1 MDWDCYEHSQLL
13 LIIHIRTRMRI
24 TRNPHH
30 CWQDIHFEL
39 PITTIPHQHLSMTM
53 SRRKRTYRT
62 ILLDRHSHFG
72 LSLPC
77 CVVFPMVR
85 VCWCVCVRRI
95 CMCQR
100 ALTHSHHPQYEAL
113 YNIFIKLGSYSIH
126 PVLGGVLLQFVAALL
141 GLILLAL
148 QHVSQQ
154 HQPPLS
160 SISSSSASFNND
172 KGNQDNDQDN
182 DNQQLLEYDRPGIL
196 WSICA
201 GIAVGAAEML
211 SFFVSS
217 RGVPAVH
224 SIPVII
230 GGSVLFGTILGCA
243 LLQENLS
250 PRGWC
255 GVAMLVAGIVLV
267 GTD

>member
-1 MDWDCYEHSQLL
+1 LHSNRDALL
-13 LIIHIRTRMRI
+13 CISGETKHFIPDIYTLI
-24 TRNPHH
+24 
-30 CWQDIHFEL
+30 L
-39 PITTIPHQHLSMTM
+39 PT
-53 SRRKRTYRT
+53 
-62 ILLDRHSHFG
+62 
-72 LSLPC
+72 
-77 CVVFPMVR
+77 
-85 VCWCVCVRRI
+85 
-95 CMCQR
+95 
-100 ALTHSHHPQYEAL
+100 AL

-126 PVLGGVLLQFVAALL
+126 PVLGGVILQFVAALL

-154 HQPPLS
+154 
-160 SISSSSASFNND
+160 SSSSSSSSSSLLLVSDYDTTDHDDD
-172 KGNQDNDQDN
+172 KDNPPPQI
-182 DNQQLLEYDRPGIL
+182 LEYDKPGIV

-201 GIAVGAAEML
+201 GVAVGAAEML

-230 GGSVLFGTILGCA
+230 GGSVFFGTVLGYA

-250 PRGWC
+250 PRGWF
-255 GVAMLVAGIVLV
+255 GVVLLVGGICLV

>member
-1 MDWDCYEHSQLL
+1 MLCSMSYISGETEQLIPDTHT
-13 LIIHIRTRMRI
+13 LI
-24 TRNPHH
+24 
-30 CWQDIHFEL
+30 L
-39 PITTIPHQHLSMTM
+39 PT
-53 SRRKRTYRT
+53 
-62 ILLDRHSHFG
+62 
-72 LSLPC
+72 
-77 CVVFPMVR
+77 
-85 VCWCVCVRRI
+85 
-95 CMCQR
+95 
-100 ALTHSHHPQYEAL
+100 AL

-126 PVLGGVLLQFVAALL
+126 PVLGGVILQFVAALL

-154 HQPPLS
+154 
-160 SISSSSASFNND
+160 SSSSSSLLVCDYDGTDHDDD
-172 KGNQDNDQDN
+172 KDNPPQI
-182 DNQQLLEYDRPGIL
+182 LEYDKPGII

-201 GIAVGAAEML
+201 GVAVGAAEML

-230 GGSVLFGTILGCA
+230 GGSVFFGTVLGYA

-250 PRGWC
+250 PRGWF
-255 GVAMLVAGIVLV
+255 GVVLLVGGICLV